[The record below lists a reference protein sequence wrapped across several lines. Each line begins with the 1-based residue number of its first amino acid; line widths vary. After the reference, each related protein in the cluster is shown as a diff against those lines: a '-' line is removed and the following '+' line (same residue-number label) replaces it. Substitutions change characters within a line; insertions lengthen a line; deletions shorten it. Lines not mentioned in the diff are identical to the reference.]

1 MIPAKVEKVTQKEA
15 TTIVVAMAQARD
27 EASLEG
33 EALRMIL
40 RELREQRIV
49 AHEIELML
57 APAINELDKA
67 VGA

>member
-1 MIPAKVEKVTQKEA
+1 MNPAKVEKVNQREA
-15 TTIVVAMAQARD
+15 TNIVVAMAQARD
-27 EASLEG
+27 ETTPEG

-49 AHEIELML
+49 AHEIELIL
-57 APAINELDKA
+57 APAINELDQA